1 MTKPQVALFLALVL
15 LVSAPAGAALSPAL
29 REWGKGPV
37 QWIMTKDEQR
47 AWSAV
52 QSDREANDFIDLF
65 WARRDPSPGTEYNE
79 FKEEFEGRVR
89 TADKVYAAEKKR
101 GSLTDMG
108 RVFVVLGPP
117 KQAQT
122 ADGPHL
128 GVAAGG
134 NDADVAMGSD
144 SGVVPFGG
152 ALQSRLTARTTF
164 TYESWISLGLAKPIV
179 IFIED
184 AYSHDFKI
192 DPQQSN
198 AYGAMAGQVEKAIVN
213 KSLTTVPQWALHGG
227 LESGRKN
234 VTVTKFIPGKA
245 INVAPAEAIVTGDP
259 GASRL
264 MLLKDVTVS
273 VQPQSGKDPLQ
284 AVTNQQSFVHS
295 DELGYAFQLCRTA
308 ATDDVVKVTMK
319 VSGIAGKHAVN
330 LSAPPEEMMPERIK
344 ASASCYVVRAAIPLA
359 DFEPGSYRLDIF
371 VDDGGK
377 TYNLGQDFRVE

>member
-198 AYGAMAGQVEKAIVN
+198 AYGAMAG
-213 KSLTTVPQWALHGG
+213 
-227 LESGRKN
+227 
-234 VTVTKFIPGKA
+234 
-245 INVAPAEAIVTGDP
+245 
-259 GASRL
+259 
-264 MLLKDVTVS
+264 
-273 VQPQSGKDPLQ
+273 
-284 AVTNQQSFVHS
+284 
-295 DELGYAFQLCRTA
+295 
-308 ATDDVVKVTMK
+308 
-319 VSGIAGKHAVN
+319 
-330 LSAPPEEMMPERIK
+330 
-344 ASASCYVVRAAIPLA
+344 
-359 DFEPGSYRLDIF
+359 
-371 VDDGGK
+371 
-377 TYNLGQDFRVE
+377 